1 MILFNLKESCH
12 VIISIFIAVKAF
24 SIFEVVMS
32 YYNTSYLHNR
42 LTASPMLLI
51 LRVTIEG
58 IKCVH
63 LPLTKNKFRE
73 GCIVS
78 AQV

>member
-51 LRVTIEG
+51 LLA
-58 IKCVH
+58 C
-63 LPLTKNKFRE
+63 
-73 GCIVS
+73 
-78 AQV
+78 